1 MITPRLSHGVVAVF
15 IALVCTTAYATL
27 PEWKKLL
34 LQGTVSVEDTK
45 DGFLIRGDSDPFCAL
60 IDESRPL
67 ASQTSAGDCEGREV
81 SVFVK
86 PHKGTG
92 FIASGAVLAL
102 GTGTFT
108 PDGVWIA
115 STAIEDWIYQNYA
128 KNWFPATHSP
138 RLDLY
143 TSPIEN
149 GCAPRVVAGVVH
161 RNTVGCLS
169 QHGKTK
175 MDWAAPARKVWKGEL
190 SRIDAGERPK
200 YPQPV
205 SSAFGSKD
213 TSYKT
218 WKVLATVSGCFNSE
232 GVVTDLGECP
242 NLVKRS
248 EVAQMVLTLAD
259 LETELASNFK
269 TTDNGGFNVA
279 RVKYYFEQLDPIINP
294 VAKQIEPER
303 RDALLSK
310 LKLAMRNHLKL
321 TVEYASVASSSDG
334 VEAALISIKRSS
346 AFLNKILVALDEE
359 PTVMSQNKLQQLEAR
374 RERLKEAEAAERAR
388 QAALEAKAAGKDEVK
403 AFCELA
409 AMLSDLTLSIS
420 CCKSACK
427 DAWEC
432 SASGASSNA
441 TGPYLFQRGCYR

>member
-1 MITPRLSHGVVAVF
+1 M
-15 IALVCTTAYATL
+15 
-27 PEWKKLL
+27 
-34 LQGTVSVEDTK
+34 
-45 DGFLIRGDSDPFCAL
+45 
-60 IDESRPL
+60 
-67 ASQTSAGDCEGREV
+67 
-81 SVFVK
+81 
-86 PHKGTG
+86 
-92 FIASGAVLAL
+92 
-102 GTGTFT
+102 
-108 PDGVWIA
+108 
-115 STAIEDWIYQNYA
+115 
-128 KNWFPATHSP
+128 
-138 RLDLY
+138 
-143 TSPIEN
+143 
-149 GCAPRVVAGVVH
+149 
-161 RNTVGCLS
+161 
-169 QHGKTK
+169 
-175 MDWAAPARKVWKGEL
+175 
-190 SRIDAGERPK
+190 
-200 YPQPV
+200 
-205 SSAFGSKD
+205 
-213 TSYKT
+213 
-218 WKVLATVSGCFNSE
+218 VLATVSGCFNSE